1 MINVLKIG
9 GGAGVD
15 HDAVLRN
22 LAERIQEGERWVLV
36 HGCSAEADRLA
47 AAAGIPARTITT
59 ATGHTSRYTDM
70 HMIGYFCQAAANV
83 NRSLQTALA
92 THGIQTQAFAAPGV
106 IRAQRHTAIRALV
119 NGRPVVIRDDYSGTI
134 SHVDVEAVR
143 ATLVEGYLPIIAPVA
158 LGSDG
163 EALNVDGD
171 LAASQIAA
179 ALGAETL
186 VILSN
191 VPGLLRDVH
200 DPASLVT
207 AFTRSELARYEP
219 LAQGR
224 MKKKLMA
231 AAQAG
236 DAIVILADSRLP
248 APLDHALA
256 GGGTHITQIWAGH
269 ALPLLHTAVTTEA
282 TYARD

>member
-15 HDAVLRN
+15 HDTVLRN
-22 LAERIQEGERWVLV
+22 LAERIQAGERWVLV

-47 AAAGIPARTITT
+47 AEAGIPARTITT
-59 ATGHTSRYTDM
+59 ATGYTSRYTDA

-83 NRSLQTALA
+83 NHSLQTTLA
-92 THGIQTQAFAAPGV
+92 TYGIQTQAFAVPGV
-106 IRAQRHTAIRALV
+106 IHAQRHTAIRALV

-134 SHVDVEAVR
+134 THVDSDAIH
-143 ATLVEGYLPIIAPVA
+143 AMLAEGYLPIISPVA
-158 LGSDG
+158 RGTDG

-171 LAASQIAA
+171 LAAAQTAA
-179 ALGAETL
+179 ALNAETL

-207 AFTRSELARYEP
+207 AFTRAELPRYEP

-236 DAIVILADSRLP
+236 DVTVILADSRLP

-256 GGGTHITQIWAGH
+256 GGGTHIMGMQLEAIYAGG
-269 ALPLLHTAVTTEA
+269 
-282 TYARD
+282 

>member
-1 MINVLKIG
+1 MSINVLKIG

-15 HDAVLRN
+15 HSAVLRN
-22 LAERIQEGERWVLV
+22 LAQRIQAGERWVLV

-47 AAAGIPARTITT
+47 VTAGIPARILTT
-59 ATGHTSRYTDM
+59 ATGHTSRYTDAR
-70 HMIGYFCQAAANV
+70 MIGCFCEAAANV
-83 NRSLQTALA
+83 NQSLQTTLA
-92 THGIQTQAFAAPGV
+92 AHGIQTQAFAAPGV

-134 SHVDVEAVR
+134 THVDVEAVR
-143 ATLVEGYLPIIAPVA
+143 AMLAEGYLPIIAPVA
-158 LGSDG
+158 LGTDS

-171 LAASQIAA
+171 LAAAQVAA

-207 AFTRSELARYEP
+207 TFGRNELPRYEP

-231 AAQAG
+231 AVQAG
-236 DAIVILADSRLP
+236 DATVILADSRLTS
-248 APLDHALA
+248 PLDDALA
-256 GGGTHITQIWAGH
+256 GGGTHITQMEIVYAGG
-269 ALPLLHTAVTTEA
+269 
-282 TYARD
+282 